1 MQVQLTQPSRQIK
14 LSSSASVYLG
24 LAICIYTFIFT
35 LDLLVLPF
43 IYHSLTMGDA
53 LTSLDPTTL
62 INYQGLG
69 LIVASLLAYLWL
81 SRISWPLIALVSGIV
96 FIICLVLQGI
106 FQEPTSL
113 KTLVFIKGVAAGSLA
128 ALCFTSAGINQ
139 ESLRLFACLPLGALL
154 AQIVQV
160 ALSTLNVWLG
170 YLFQS
175 AYLAW
180 FLALFM
186 LLSLSLIPAFKE
198 PQQASLEVSKFT
210 ATNQWPFKLG
220 LGLLLMLCWA
230 LSISLISMNTNLLVF
245 TNKMAQGPHVQTWV
259 TWAQTSALLLDFLV
273 IVLILGL
280 GNTLR
285 RFSIQIGTYL
295 VLLNCLLLLIGL
307 YVLQSNWIS
316 LIVVLSLFIQI
327 ASIFLKP
334 QLLAHLA
341 SLQVSFNYLNSL
353 YLMTILSL
361 PLSIYLQD
369 KLKGEG
375 TMAYLP
381 LLLLGLGLLT
391 AVGGIFLFS
400 QTRAQQHQD

>member
-1 MQVQLTQPSRQIK
+1 MQVQLIQPSRQIK
-14 LSSSASVYLG
+14 LSSSASAYLG
-24 LAICIYTFIFT
+24 VAICLYTFIFT
-35 LDLLVLPF
+35 LDMLVLPF
-43 IYHSLTMGDA
+43 LYHSATSGDS

-69 LIVASLLAYLWL
+69 LIVASLLAYVWL
-81 SRISWPLIALVSGIV
+81 SRIAWQFIILVSGIV
-96 FIICLVLQGI
+96 FILCLVLQGF

-113 KTLVFIKGVAAGSLA
+113 KTLVFIKGVAAGSIA
-128 ALCFTSAGINQ
+128 ALCFVSAGINQ

-154 AQIVQV
+154 AQVVQV
-160 ALSTLNVWLG
+160 ALSALYGWFGHL
-170 YLFQS
+170 LQS
-175 AYLAW
+175 TYLAW

-186 LLSLSLIPAFKE
+186 LLSLSLIPTFKE
-198 PQQASLEVSKFT
+198 PQQASSALNKFT
-210 ATNQWPFKLG
+210 ATNQRPFKLG
-220 LGLLLMLCWA
+220 LGLVLMLCWS
-230 LSISLISMNTNLLVF
+230 LSIGLISMNTNLLVF
-245 TNKMAQGPHVQTWV
+245 ANKMAQGVPVQTWI

-285 RFSIQIGTYL
+285 RFSIPLSTYL
-295 VLLNCLLLLIGL
+295 VLLSCLLLLIGL

-334 QLLAHLA
+334 QLLAQLA

-361 PLSIYLQD
+361 PLSMYLQD

-375 TMAYLP
+375 TTAYLS
-381 LLLLGLGLLT
+381 LLLLSLGLLI
-391 AVGGIFLFS
+391 AVGLIFLFGP
-400 QTRAQQHQD
+400 TRAQQDQD